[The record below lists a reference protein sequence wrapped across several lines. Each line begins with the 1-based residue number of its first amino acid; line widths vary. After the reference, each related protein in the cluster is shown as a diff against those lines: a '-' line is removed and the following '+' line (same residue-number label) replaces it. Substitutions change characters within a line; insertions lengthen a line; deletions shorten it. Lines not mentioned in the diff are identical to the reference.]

1 VSHKKHKKLRTVS
14 ELFVLL
20 VAKKTYRDFTKL
32 YITLRK
38 SLWLFGTRYRARGK
52 LQKMLQTRFLLTG
65 VSLFLAALFLT
76 SCKSD
81 YQASQRQNQR
91 PGQGEA
97 RKVKTTTV
105 AETPFGETVTANG
118 TLAAY
123 DQTTVSVKVPGRI
136 RTISVDLGSV
146 VSKGQTIAVL
156 DSADYS
162 LRVQQSEASLAQA
175 RARLGL
181 APDGTDDRVDPE
193 QTATVRQA
201 RAVLD
206 EARYNRDRAA
216 RLVEQGV
223 IAKAEFDTATAT
235 FKVAEGRYQDA
246 YEEIRNRQGV
256 LAQRR
261 SELAL
266 ARQQLKDTAVVAPL
280 DGIVQEK
287 RTSVGEYLA
296 AGAPVVNIVRMD
308 PLRLRAEIPERES
321 HTIHTGQDVRVTV
334 EGDTSVF
341 LGKIMRLSPV
351 IAEQNRMLVVEADVR
366 NNGKL
371 RPGSFAHAEIVTN
384 DAKMAVTVPNNAIVT
399 FAGIEKVIT
408 VQNGKAVEKPIT
420 TGRRNA
426 EFTEIVAGINVGEKI
441 VVDPGNLQSGQAV
454 EVVD

>member
-1 VSHKKHKKLRTVS
+1 MS
-14 ELFVLL
+14 EAEKYETPASKAGLFPLAL
-20 VAKKTYRDFTKL
+20 
-32 YITLRK
+32 
-38 SLWLFGTRYRARGK
+38 
-52 LQKMLQTRFLLTG
+52 
-65 VSLFLAALFLT
+65 SLFALSLVI

-81 YQASQRQNQR
+81 YPASARQGS
-91 PGQGEA
+91 PGGSKTVRQ
-97 RKVKTTTV
+97 VKTTQV
-105 AETPFGETVTANG
+105 VETPFGETVTANG
-118 TLAAY
+118 TLAAF
-123 DQTTVSVKVPGRI
+123 DQTTASVKVPGRLK
-136 RTISVDLGSV
+136 TIVVDLGTV
-146 VSKGQTIAVL
+146 VSKGQVIAQVEPE
-156 DSADYS
+156 DYR
-162 LRVQQSEASLAQA
+162 LRVQQAEASLAQA

-181 APDGTDDRVDPE
+181 APDGTDDNVDPE
-193 QTATVRQA
+193 KTATVRQA

-206 EARYNRDRAA
+206 EARFNRDRAQK
-216 RLVEQGV
+216 LVEQGV
-223 IAKAEFDTATAT
+223 IAKAEFDTANAT

-287 RTSVGEYLA
+287 RASTGEYLA

-321 HTIHTGQDVRVTV
+321 HTVRTGQNVRVTV
-334 EGDTSVF
+334 DGDSTVYV
-341 LGKIMRLSPV
+341 GQIMRLSPV

-399 FAGIEKVIT
+399 FAGIEKVLV
-408 VQNGKAVEKPIT
+408 VQNGKALERPIT
-420 TGRRNA
+420 TGRRNG
-426 EFTEIVAGINVGEKI
+426 EFTEIVAGISVGEKVI
-441 VVDPGNLQSGQAV
+441 LEPGNLQTGQEVQVV
-454 EVVD
+454 E

>member
-1 VSHKKHKKLRTVS
+1 MSEARTY
-14 ELFVLL
+14 LL
-20 VAKKTYRDFTKL
+20 GVP
-32 YITLRK
+32 
-38 SLWLFGTRYRARGK
+38 
-52 LQKMLQTRFLLTG
+52 LL
-65 VSLFLAALFLT
+65 LAAIFFT
-76 SCKSD
+76 ACSKGDS
-81 YQASQRQNQR
+81 QASQRQQQGG
-91 PGQGEA
+91 PGGAKPA
-97 RKVKTTTV
+97 RQVKMAPV

-123 DQTTVSVKVPGRI
+123 EQTTVSVKVPGRV
-136 RTISVDLGSV
+136 RTIVVDLGSV
-146 VSKGQTIAVL
+146 VARGQIIANV
-156 DSADYS
+156 DSEDYR
-162 LRVQQSEASLAQA
+162 LRVQQAEASLAQA

-181 APDGTDDRVDPE
+181 PPDGTDDRVDPE

-206 EARYNRDRAA
+206 EARFNRDRAA

-223 IAKAEFDTATAT
+223 IAKAEFDSATST

-261 SELAL
+261 SEVAL
-266 ARQQLKDTAVVAPL
+266 ARQQLKDTAVLAPI
-280 DGIVQEK
+280 DGVVQEK

-308 PLRLRAEIPERES
+308 PLRLKAEIPERES
-321 HTIHTGQDVRVTV
+321 RVVHNGQDVRVTID
-334 EGDTSVF
+334 GDTNVY

-351 IAEQNRMLVVEADVR
+351 IAEQNRMLLVEADVR
-366 NNGKL
+366 NDGKL

-420 TGRRNA
+420 TGRRTA
-426 EFTEIVAGINVGEKI
+426 EFTEIVSGINVGEKVI
-441 VVDPGNLQSGQAV
+441 VDPGNLQSGQAV

>member
-1 VSHKKHKKLRTVS
+1 MS
-14 ELFVLL
+14 EPAKYGTSRPKALPFAVALSVFALSFV
-20 VAKKTYRDFTKL
+20 
-32 YITLRK
+32 
-38 SLWLFGTRYRARGK
+38 
-52 LQKMLQTRFLLTG
+52 
-65 VSLFLAALFLT
+65 T

-81 YQASQRQNQR
+81 YPASARQSS
-91 PGQGEA
+91 PGGS
-97 RKVKTTTV
+97 KTVRQVRTTPV
-105 AETPFGETVTANG
+105 VESPFGETVTANG
-118 TLAAY
+118 TLAAFE
-123 DQTTVSVKVPGRI
+123 QTTVSVKVPGRLK
-136 RTISVDLGSV
+136 TIGVDLGTV
-146 VSKGQTIAVL
+146 VSKGQVIAQV
-156 DSADYS
+156 DPEDYR

-181 APDGTDDRVDPE
+181 APDGTDDLVDPE
-193 QTATVRQA
+193 KTATVRQA

-206 EARYNRDRAA
+206 EARFNRDRSA
-216 RLVEQGV
+216 RLVEQGI
-223 IAKAEFDTATAT
+223 IAKAEFDTANAT

-287 RTSVGEYLA
+287 RASTGEYLA
-296 AGAPVVNIVRMD
+296 AGAPVVNVVRMD

-321 HTIHTGQDVRVTV
+321 HTVRTGQNVRVTV
-334 EGDTSVF
+334 DGDSTVY
-341 LGKIMRLSPV
+341 LGQIMRLSPV

-399 FAGIEKVIT
+399 FAGIEKVLV
-408 VQNGKAVEKPIT
+408 VQNGKALEKPIT
-420 TGRRNA
+420 TGRRNG
-426 EFTEIVAGINVGEKI
+426 EFTEIVAGISVGEKVI
-441 VVDPGNLQSGQAV
+441 LEPGNLQTGQEV
-454 EVVD
+454 QVVD

>member
-1 VSHKKHKKLRTVS
+1 MSQSRI
-14 ELFVLL
+14 LL
-20 VAKKTYRDFTKL
+20 L
-32 YITLRK
+32 
-38 SLWLFGTRYRARGK
+38 
-52 LQKMLQTRFLLTG
+52 G
-65 VSLFLAALFLT
+65 VSLLLAALFLT

-81 YQASQRQNQR
+81 YQASQRQ
-91 PGQGEA
+91 GQGRPDA
-97 RKVKTTTV
+97 PAPRKVKITAV

-123 DQTTVSVKVPGRI
+123 DQTTVSVKVPGRV
-136 RTISVDLGSV
+136 RTITVDLGSV
-146 VSKGQTIAVL
+146 VSRGQVIALV
-156 DSADYS
+156 DSEDYR
-162 LRVQQSEASLAQA
+162 LRVQQAEASLAQA

-193 QTATVRQA
+193 KTATVRQA

-206 EARYNRDRAA
+206 EARYSRDRAA

-223 IAKAEFDTATAT
+223 IAKAEFDSATAT

-266 ARQQLKDTAVVAPL
+266 ARQQLKDTSVVAPM

-287 RTSVGEYLA
+287 RTSLGEYLA
-296 AGAPVVNIVRMD
+296 AGAPVVDIVRMD

-321 HTIHTGQDVRVTV
+321 HTVRTGQDVRVTV
-334 EGDTSVF
+334 EGDQTVYV
-341 LGKIMRLSPV
+341 GKIMRLSPV

-399 FAGIEKVIT
+399 FAGIEKVIV
-408 VQNGKAVEKPIT
+408 VQNGKALEKPIT

-426 EFTEIVAGINVGEKI
+426 DFTEIVSGVSVGEK
-441 VVDPGNLQSGQAV
+441 VVIDPGNLQSGQPV
-454 EVVD
+454 EIVE

>member
-1 VSHKKHKKLRTVS
+1 MSQSRI
-14 ELFVLL
+14 LL
-20 VAKKTYRDFTKL
+20 L
-32 YITLRK
+32 
-38 SLWLFGTRYRARGK
+38 
-52 LQKMLQTRFLLTG
+52 G
-65 VSLFLAALFLT
+65 VSLLLAALFLT

-81 YQASQRQNQR
+81 YQASQRQAR
-91 PGQGEA
+91 ADAKTP
-97 RKVKTTTV
+97 RKVKTTAV

-123 DQTTVSVKVPGRI
+123 DQTTVSVKVPGRV

-146 VSKGQTIAVL
+146 VSRGQVIALV
-156 DSADYS
+156 DSEDYR
-162 LRVQQSEASLAQA
+162 LRVQQAEASLAQA

-193 QTATVRQA
+193 KTATVRQA

-235 FKVAEGRYQDA
+235 FKVAEGKYQDA
-246 YEEIRNRQGV
+246 YEEIRNRQGI

-266 ARQQLKDTAVVAPL
+266 ARQQLKDTSVVAPL

-287 RTSVGEYLA
+287 KTSVGEYLA
-296 AGAPVVNIVRMD
+296 AGAAVVDIVKMD
-308 PLRLRAEIPERES
+308 PLRLQAQIPERES
-321 HTIHTGQDVRVTV
+321 HTVRTGQDVRVTV
-334 EGDTSVF
+334 EGDPIVY

-351 IAEQNRMLVVEADVR
+351 ITQQNRMLMVEADVR

-399 FAGIEKVIT
+399 FAGIEKVIV
-408 VQNGKAVEKPIT
+408 VQNGKALEKPIT
-420 TGRRNA
+420 TGRRGA
-426 EFTEIVAGINVGEKI
+426 EFTEIVAGINVGEK
-441 VVDPGNLQSGQAV
+441 VVIDPGNLQSGQPV
-454 EVVD
+454 EVEE

>member
-1 VSHKKHKKLRTVS
+1 MSQSKIY
-14 ELFVLL
+14 LL
-20 VAKKTYRDFTKL
+20 SVPL
-32 YITLRK
+32 
-38 SLWLFGTRYRARGK
+38 
-52 LQKMLQTRFLLTG
+52 
-65 VSLFLAALFLT
+65 VLAALFFT

-81 YQASQRQNQR
+81 YQAQQRQGQNR
-91 PGQGEA
+91 PAATAA
-97 RKVKTTTV
+97 RQVRTTAV

-123 DQTTVSVKVPGRI
+123 DQTTVSVKVPGRV
-136 RTISVDLGSV
+136 RVISVDLGSV
-146 VSKGQTIAVL
+146 VARGQVIATV
-156 DSADYS
+156 DSEDYR
-162 LRVQQSEASLAQA
+162 LRVQQAEASLQQA

-181 APDGTDDRVDPE
+181 PPDGDDRVDPE

-206 EARYNRDRAA
+206 EARFSRDRAA

-223 IAKAEFDTATAT
+223 IAKAEYDSAVSV

-246 YEEIRNRQGV
+246 YEEIRNRQAV

-266 ARQQLKDTAVVAPL
+266 ARQQLKDTNVVAPL
-280 DGIVQEK
+280 DGIVQQK

-296 AGAPVVNIVRMD
+296 AGAAVVNIVRMD
-308 PLRLRAEIPERES
+308 PLRLRAEVPERES
-321 HTIHTGQDVRVTV
+321 QTVRTGQDVRVTV
-334 EGDTSVF
+334 EGDTNVYV
-341 LGKIMRLSPV
+341 GKIMRLSPV

-384 DAKMAVTVPNNAIVT
+384 DAKMAVTVPNSAIVT
-399 FAGIEKVIT
+399 FAGIEKVIV
-408 VQNGKAVEKPIT
+408 VQNGKALEKPIT

-426 EFTEIVAGINVGEKI
+426 EFTEIVAGISVGEKVI
-441 VVDPGNLQSGQAV
+441 VDPGNLQSGQAV
-454 EVVD
+454 EVVE

>member
-1 VSHKKHKKLRTVS
+1 M
-14 ELFVLL
+14 F
-20 VAKKTYRDFTKL
+20 
-32 YITLRK
+32 
-38 SLWLFGTRYRARGK
+38 
-52 LQKMLQTRFLLTG
+52 QTRFLLTG

-81 YQASQRQNQR
+81 YQASQRQGQR
-91 PGQGEA
+91 PGQNAEA

-123 DQTTVSVKVPGRI
+123 DQTTVSVKVPGRVSK
-136 RTISVDLGSV
+136 ISVDLGSV
-146 VSKGQTIAVL
+146 VSKGQVIAVV

-162 LRVQQSEASLAQA
+162 LRVQQAEASLAQA

-181 APDGTDDRVDPE
+181 ALEGSDDRVDPE

-223 IAKAEFDTATAT
+223 IAKAEFDAATAT

-256 LAQRR
+256 LAQRK

-266 ARQQLKDTAVVAPL
+266 ARQQLKDTAVIAPL

-287 RTSVGEYLA
+287 RTSVGEYL
-296 AGAPVVNIVRMD
+296 GRVR
-308 PLRLRAEIPERES
+308 PS
-321 HTIHTGQDVRVTV
+321 
-334 EGDTSVF
+334 
-341 LGKIMRLSPV
+341 
-351 IAEQNRMLVVEADVR
+351 
-366 NNGKL
+366 
-371 RPGSFAHAEIVTN
+371 
-384 DAKMAVTVPNNAIVT
+384 
-399 FAGIEKVIT
+399 
-408 VQNGKAVEKPIT
+408 
-420 TGRRNA
+420 
-426 EFTEIVAGINVGEKI
+426 
-441 VVDPGNLQSGQAV
+441 
-454 EVVD
+454 

>member
-1 VSHKKHKKLRTVS
+1 
-14 ELFVLL
+14 
-20 VAKKTYRDFTKL
+20 
-32 YITLRK
+32 
-38 SLWLFGTRYRARGK
+38 
-52 LQKMLQTRFLLTG
+52 
-65 VSLFLAALFLT
+65 VSLLLAALFFA

-81 YQASQRQNQR
+81 YNASARQ
-91 PGQGEA
+91 GQGRDNGKAA
-97 RKVKTTTV
+97 RQVKTTAV

-123 DQTTVSVKVPGRI
+123 DQTTVSVKVPGRV

-146 VSKGQTIAVL
+146 VSQGQIIAQI
-156 DSADYS
+156 DPQDYQ
-162 LRVQQSEASLAQA
+162 LRVQQADAALAQA

-181 APDGTDDRVDPE
+181 APEGTDDRIDPE

-206 EARYNRDRAA
+206 EARYNRDRAS

-223 IAKAEFDTATAT
+223 IAKAEFDAATAT
-235 FKVAEGRYQDA
+235 FKVAEGKYQDA
-246 YEEIRNRQGV
+246 YEEIRNRQGI

-266 ARQQLKDTAVVAPL
+266 ARQQLKDTDVIAPL
-280 DGIVQEK
+280 NGIVQEK

-321 HTIHTGQDVRVTV
+321 HTVHTGQDVRVSV
-334 EGDTSVF
+334 EGDPTAYS
-341 LGKIMRLSPV
+341 GKIMRLSPV

-399 FAGIEKVIT
+399 FAGIEKVLV
-408 VQNGKAVEKPIT
+408 VQNGKALEKPIT
-420 TGRRNA
+420 TGRRSND
-426 EFTEIVAGINVGEKI
+426 FTEIIAGINVGEKVI
-441 VVDPGNLQSGQAV
+441 VDPGNLQTGQAV
-454 EVVD
+454 EVVE

>member
-1 VSHKKHKKLRTVS
+1 MS
-14 ELFVLL
+14 
-20 VAKKTYRDFTKL
+20 
-32 YITLRK
+32 
-38 SLWLFGTRYRARGK
+38 
-52 LQKMLQTRFLLTG
+52 QTRILLTG
-65 VSLFLAALFLT
+65 VSLLLAALFFT

-81 YQASQRQNQR
+81 YNAAARQ
-91 PGQGEA
+91 GQG
-97 RKVKTTTV
+97 RNDGKPPRQVKTVSV

-123 DQTTVSVKVPGRI
+123 DQTTVSVKVPGRV

-146 VSKGQTIAVL
+146 VAQGQVIAQV
-156 DSADYS
+156 DSQDYV
-162 LRVQQSEASLAQA
+162 LRVQQAEASLAQA

-181 APDGTDDRVDPE
+181 APDGTDDRIDPE

-223 IAKAEFDTATAT
+223 IAKAEFDSATAT

-246 YEEIRNRQGV
+246 YEEIRNRQGI

-280 DGIVQEK
+280 NGIVQEK

-296 AGAPVVNIVRMD
+296 AGAPVVNIVKMD

-321 HTIHTGQDVRVTV
+321 HTVHTGQDVRVSV
-334 EGDTSVF
+334 EGDTTVYT
-341 LGKIMRLSPV
+341 GKIMRLSPV

-384 DAKMAVTVPNNAIVT
+384 DAKLAVTVPNNAIVT
-399 FAGIEKVIT
+399 FAGIEKVIV
-408 VQNGKAVEKPIT
+408 VQNGKALEKPIT
-420 TGRRNA
+420 TGRRSPD
-426 EFTEIVAGINVGEKI
+426 FTEIVAGINVGEKVI
-441 VVDPGNLQSGQAV
+441 VDPGNLQSGQAV
-454 EVVD
+454 EVVE